1 MPIFYQRWNE
11 EMLKEH
17 ILARHGVEPLN
28 SYYYATHYPAV
39 YAAAERF
46 FGSWGDA
53 IAACGLDY
61 AEIRKYKAWN
71 KDKILAEIRE
81 RYARSEQM
89 NSQYIQ
95 NHNHSLYMASVRAFG
110 SWGAAMKRAGIDY
123 DRIRLRRHWDEARVR
138 EAIVSLYQSGTDLA
152 APNMRMHYQY
162 LLAAGAKKLGN
173 GSWAVARTACGI
185 TENFRTAEH
194 RSKFEA
200 EE

>member
-1 MPIFYQRWNE
+1 MPIFYQRWDAE
-11 EMLKEH
+11 SLKEH
-17 ILARHGVEPLN
+17 ILSRHGVEPLN

-39 YAAAERF
+39 YAAAERM

-61 AEIRKYKAWN
+61 DAIRKYKVWN
-71 KDKILAEIRE
+71 KEKILAEIRE
-81 RYARSEQM
+81 RHSRAEQL
-89 NSQYIQ
+89 NSGYIQ
-95 NHNHSLYMASVRAFG
+95 DNNHSLYMASIRAFG
-110 SWGAAMKRAGIDY
+110 SWGNAMRKAGVDY
-123 DRIRLRRHWDEARVR
+123 EKIRLRRSWDETRVR
-138 EAIVSLYQSGTDLA
+138 EAIISLYRSGADLA

-185 TENFRTAEH
+185 SENFRTAEH

-200 EE
+200 ED